1 MKLYAVNGMVS
12 VYNSTVKD
20 PMVVLIVAILRG
32 VGGGWNGAR
41 YGSNDDAT
49 SNGCKNATEN
59 GVSCTKICTI
69 THGIIKLCRARTLF
83 GIVWSFARTRRRNDV
98 DVEPDSIHL

>member
-32 VGGGWNGAR
+32 VGGG
-41 YGSNDDAT
+41 
-49 SNGCKNATEN
+49 
-59 GVSCTKICTI
+59 
-69 THGIIKLCRARTLF
+69 
-83 GIVWSFARTRRRNDV
+83 
-98 DVEPDSIHL
+98 